1 MPRETDLYAPVKEY
15 LLNQGFT
22 VRGEVRDCDLAAVK
36 NGELLVVELKVAFNL
51 DLVIQGNERK
61 RICDNV
67 YLAIPQPKNLHSPHW
82 LKKIRLCRALGLGL
96 LAVSPGGAVQPLCHP
111 VVKLPAKSS
120 RQKELLIKEFQGRS
134 GDYNTGGSGRRPLVT
149 VYREQALRIA
159 RFIGPSQQRPK
170 DIVAATGIAAAPG
183 ILQKNY
189 YGWFQRVERGV
200 YCLSTLGHQALQD
213 YADILN
219 RQA

>member
-1 MPRETDLYAPVKEY
+1 MLRETDLYLPVKDY
-15 LLNQGFT
+15 LIKQGFS
-22 VRGEVRDCDLAAVK
+22 VRSEVLDCDLAAIK
-36 NGELLVVELKVAFNL
+36 DGELLIVELKVAFNL

-67 YLAIPQPKNLHSPHW
+67 YLAIPQPKNLYNSRW
-82 LKKIRLCRALGLGL
+82 RKIIRLCQALGLGL

-111 VVKLPAKSS
+111 VVKQPAKSS
-120 RQKELLIKEFQGRS
+120 RHKELLLKEFQGRS

-149 VYREQALRIA
+149 VYREQALKIA
-159 RFIGPSQQRPK
+159 NFFGAGQQRPK
-170 DIVAATGIAAAPG
+170 DIAAATGIEAAPR
-183 ILQKNY
+183 ILQKNF

-200 YCLSTLGHQALQD
+200 YCLSSLGHQALQD